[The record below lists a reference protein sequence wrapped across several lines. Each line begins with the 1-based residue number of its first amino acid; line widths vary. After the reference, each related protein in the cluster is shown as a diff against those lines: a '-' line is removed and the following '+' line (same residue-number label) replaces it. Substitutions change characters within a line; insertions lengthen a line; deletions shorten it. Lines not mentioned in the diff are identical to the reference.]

1 MTQIE
6 FFLDKTVE
14 QNAALYFEK
23 AKKLKKK
30 AEGAQAAIA
39 IQKKKLADLL
49 RKKEAEQEKFEKRAV
64 KTAVNREWYEK
75 FRWFFTSEDFLVIGG
90 RDATTNEM
98 IIKKHAD
105 SGDIVFHTDLAGS
118 PFFIIKPEGKSIGEA
133 SIKEVADA
141 TVTFSRVFKLG
152 QSTTPVFWVRPDQVT
167 KEANTGEY
175 LTKGAFVIRGK
186 TNYVENRINLA
197 IGKLKDG
204 RLMAAPLE
212 SVKARSKE
220 FIQLE
225 QGDQK
230 VSKIAKSIQ
239 KRLGG
244 DLDEIIRILP
254 SGEFR
259 FAKNR

>member
-1 MTQIE
+1 MVKLDL
-6 FFLDKTVE
+6 FLDKTVE

-23 AKKLKKK
+23 SKKLKKK
-30 AEGAQAAIA
+30 TEGAQIA
-39 IQKKKLADLL
+39 IKVQQKKLAELL
-49 RKKEAEQEKFEKRAV
+49 KKREAEQEKFQKRVKKVAV
-64 KTAVNREWYEK
+64 KHEWYEK
-75 FRWFFTSEDFLVIGG
+75 FRWFTTSEGFLVIGG

-98 IIKKHAD
+98 VIKKYTD
-105 SGDIVFHTDLAGS
+105 STDIIFHTDLAGS
-118 PFFIIKPEGKSIGEA
+118 PFFVIKAEGKPIGEA
-133 SIKEVADA
+133 SIREVADA

-152 QSTTPVFWVRPDQVT
+152 QSNSPVFWVKPEQVT

-186 TNYVENRINLA
+186 TNYIENRINLA
-197 IGKLKDG
+197 VGKLSDG

-212 SVKARSKE
+212 CVKAHCKE
-220 FIQLE
+220 FVQLE
-225 QGDQK
+225 QGDDK

-239 KRLGG
+239 KKLGG

-259 FAKNR
+259 FSKTR